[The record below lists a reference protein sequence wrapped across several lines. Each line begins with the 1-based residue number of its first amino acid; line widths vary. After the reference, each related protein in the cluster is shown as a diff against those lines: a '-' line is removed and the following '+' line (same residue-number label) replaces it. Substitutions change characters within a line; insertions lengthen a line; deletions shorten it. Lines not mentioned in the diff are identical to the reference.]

1 MKKNGFISSALW
13 RIFMLGLGAKQFIYR
28 RALNTGF
35 QSTGLQ
41 NTGFQ
46 KGDQQLKFFA
56 EAVNNAVLQPA
67 QLQFQ
72 KV

>member
-1 MKKNGFISSALW
+1 
-13 RIFMLGLGAKQFIYR
+13 MLGLGAKQFIYR

-35 QSTGLQ
+35 QS
-41 NTGFQ
+41 TGFQ

>member
-1 MKKNGFISSALW
+1 
-13 RIFMLGLGAKQFIYR
+13 MLRLGAKQFIYR
-28 RALNTGF
+28 RAL
-35 QSTGLQ
+35 